1 MIQTLLFLAFI
12 CKNDDECSGNG
23 ICHVGECE
31 CLPNYEYAL
40 DCSHYGCKYTLIRNE
55 TDS

>member
-1 MIQTLLFLAFI
+1 
-12 CKNDDECSGNG
+12 
-23 ICHVGECE
+23 
-31 CLPNYEYAL
+31 LPNYEYSL